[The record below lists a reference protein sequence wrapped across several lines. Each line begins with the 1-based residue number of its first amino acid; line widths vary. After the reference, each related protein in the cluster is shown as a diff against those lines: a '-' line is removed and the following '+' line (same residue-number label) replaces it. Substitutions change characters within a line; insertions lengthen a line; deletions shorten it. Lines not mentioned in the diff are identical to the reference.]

1 MNNFI
6 GFLLMIIIG
15 CVVVVGCQ
23 EKGMFAKAG
32 LETAGVTVE
41 GGK

>member
-1 MNNFI
+1 MNNII

-23 EKGMFAKAG
+23 EKAM
-32 LETAGVTVE
+32 
-41 GGK
+41 GGANAQMLVHK

>member
-6 GFLLMIIIG
+6 GFLLVIIIG

-23 EKGMFAKAG
+23 EKGMLGKAG
-32 LETAGVTVE
+32 ETTVE

>member
-1 MNNFI
+1 MNNVI

-23 EKGMFAKAG
+23 EKATGASATMVQPNTLVHK
-32 LETAGVTVE
+32 
-41 GGK
+41 

>member
-23 EKGMFAKAG
+23 EKAI
-32 LETAGVTVE
+32 
-41 GGK
+41 GGGAQVAHK

>member
-6 GFLLMIIIG
+6 GFLLIIIIG

-23 EKGMFAKAG
+23 EKGMFGEVNKIN
-32 LETAGVTVE
+32 LVE
-41 GGK
+41 NK

>member
-1 MNNFI
+1 MNNVI

-23 EKGMFAKAG
+23 EKSMGGAQVG
-32 LETAGVTVE
+32 LVH
-41 GGK
+41 K